1 MTWSWLSSWPVALV
15 GLVASVIGVAAF
27 VWASVRWARGR
38 IREWR
43 WARFDR
49 ANPSPFSSA
58 VTSFN
63 MDEFKRAYGLII
75 PEGGASTPTS

>member
-1 MTWSWLSSWPVALV
+1 MTSSWLFTWPVALV
-15 GLVASVIGVAAF
+15 GLVASVIAVAAF
-27 VWASVRWARGR
+27 VWASYRWARGR
-38 IREWR
+38 LKEWR

-63 MDEFKRAYGLII
+63 MDEFKRAYGLTL
-75 PEGGASTPTS
+75 PGTGESTPTS